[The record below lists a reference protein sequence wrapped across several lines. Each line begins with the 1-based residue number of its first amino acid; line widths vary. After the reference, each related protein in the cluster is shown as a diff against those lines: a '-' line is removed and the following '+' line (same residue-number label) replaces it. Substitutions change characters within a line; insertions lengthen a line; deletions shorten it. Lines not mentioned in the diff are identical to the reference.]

1 MCFSFLEVSVFF
13 FLLLMIVRGYQRGL
27 LKLSIGLLALLSS
40 VIALN
45 VVNPYIRNQLQE
57 NTKINQFV
65 LTTIY
70 EKIGLQNMQGDTESD
85 MGRSMAIDKLN
96 VPTKV
101 KDVLKKNDDRVF
113 YEKLGVYTFSDYI
126 ASYVTQMTVNS
137 ISFIGSFVLVWLVLG
152 ILFKGNKILSKIP
165 VLGGV
170 NQLLGAFTGF
180 IFALIIFWV
189 GCIFIIALSTT
200 KMGAN
205 LSEMLECSP
214 ILVFLSRMNP
224 IAVFLG
230 L

>member
-101 KDVLKKNDDRVF
+101 KDVLKKNDDRKF

-126 ASYVTQMTVNS
+126 ASYVTQMTVNA
-137 ISFIGSFVLVWLVLG
+137 ISFAGSFIFVWLVLG
-152 ILFKGNKILSKIP
+152 ILFKGNRLLTRLP
-165 VLGGV
+165 VLGGL
-170 NQLLGAFTGF
+170 NQIFGAIAGF
-180 IFALIIFWV
+180 ATRLIIYWIV
-189 GCIFIIALSTT
+189 CIFIIAFSTT
-200 KMGAN
+200 KMGAS
-205 LSEMLECSP
+205 LSAMIECSP
-214 ILVFLSRMNP
+214 FLVFLSRLNP
-224 IAVFLG
+224 IAVFLM

>member
-101 KDVLKKNDDRVF
+101 KDVLKKN
-113 YEKLGVYTFSDYI
+113 
-126 ASYVTQMTVNS
+126 VTQMTVNA
-137 ISFIGSFVLVWLVLG
+137 ISFAGSFIFVWLVLG
-152 ILFKGNKILSKIP
+152 ILFKGNRLLTRLP
-165 VLGGV
+165 VLGGL
-170 NQLLGAFTGF
+170 NQIFGAIAGFATG
-180 IFALIIFWV
+180 LIIYWIV
-189 GCIFIIALSTT
+189 CIFIIAFSTT
-200 KMGAN
+200 KMGAS
-205 LSEMLECSP
+205 LSAMIECSP
-214 ILVFLSRMNP
+214 FLVFLSRLNP
-224 IAVFLG
+224 IAVFLM

>member
-101 KDVLKKNDDRVF
+101 KDVLKKNDDRKF

-126 ASYVTQMTVNS
+126 ASYVTQMTVNA
-137 ISFIGSFVLVWLVLG
+137 ISFAGSFIFVWLVLG
-152 ILFKGNKILSKIP
+152 ILFKGNR
-165 VLGGV
+165 
-170 NQLLGAFTGF
+170 LLTG
-180 IFALIIFWV
+180 LIIYWIV
-189 GCIFIIALSTT
+189 CIFIIAFSTT
-200 KMGAN
+200 KMGAS
-205 LSEMLECSP
+205 LSAMIECSP
-214 ILVFLSRMNP
+214 FLVFLSRLNP
-224 IAVFLG
+224 IAVFLM